1 MSKMIAAAC
10 GVLLFSSS
18 AAVAIQIEAGRPYQ
32 GQIVACGSEQEADRL
47 LGFAVSGD
55 LDKAKKYLEVDDNT
69 CGVGSARFIPVQQIG
84 QTRTDPS
91 GNAWKIVKIELP
103 HTEAF
108 LVTTADF
115 LPGKAM

>member
-1 MSKMIAAAC
+1 MIAAAC
-10 GVLLFSSS
+10 GVLLFSST
-18 AAVAIQIEAGRPYQ
+18 AAVAVQIKAGRSYQ
-32 GQIVACGSEQEADRL
+32 GQIVACGSEQEADTL

-69 CGVGSARFIPVQQIG
+69 CGVGSARFIP
-84 QTRTDPS
+84 TRTDPS

-115 LPGKAM
+115 LPGKAT